1 MDVKEFPEIIAGI
14 RIVVILRL
22 RIQFFRILEDGEV
35 HHFGKGTAMDEER
48 EAGALKERY
57 TIVVYGDSISR
68 GIIFDE
74 IKQKHAL
81 LLDSF
86 SNLLREHLKG
96 VVYNA
101 AKFGSTLVEGLQRLQ
116 NDVLR
121 RKPDIVLIEFGGND
135 CDYQWD
141 KIAEDPLHEFHPN
154 TECTKF
160 YELLSGL
167 VVKLHRLQ
175 IVPVLVTLPPLD
187 PDKYFK
193 WISHNSEQ
201 AKSNILQFIGSVSHI
216 YAWHERY
223 NAAVLRVAEETKTRL
238 IDIRSAFLEKDDYTT
253 LICGDGIHPN
263 KAGHKVIAEKI
274 LQYVRSN
281 FAPLLRSP
289 ANASVIE

>member
-1 MDVKEFPEIIAGI
+1 MEIESLQNKAAMEMT
-14 RIVVILRL
+14 V
-22 RIQFFRILEDGEV
+22 ET
-35 HHFGKGTAMDEER
+35 GKM
-48 EAGALKERY
+48 KNQP

-68 GIIFDE
+68 GIIFDD

-81 LLDSF
+81 LLESF
-86 SNLLREHLKG
+86 TNLVREHVNG
-96 VVYNA
+96 VIYNA

-121 RKPDIVLIEFGGND
+121 RRPDIVLIEFGGND
-135 CDYQWD
+135 CDYRWEE
-141 KIAEDPLHEFHPN
+141 IAENPARDFHPN
-154 TECTKF
+154 TECSKF

-167 VVKLHRLQ
+167 VVSLHAMK

-193 WISHNSEQ
+193 WISHNSEE
-201 AKSNILQFIGSVSHI
+201 AKTNILKFIGSVSHI

-238 IDIRSAFLEKDDYTT
+238 IDIRSAFLENEDYTT

-263 KAGHKVIAEKI
+263 KDGHKVIANKI
-274 LQYVRSN
+274 LQYIRLN
-281 FAPLLRSP
+281 YAPLLNPP
-289 ANASVIE
+289 AAISSVQ